1 MPLLASRSFENLRPA
16 RDTPAG
22 LKEWIQQERPI
33 TDEERAAAAGAR
45 RNSANSKAAR
55 PKNNRAH
62 QRGRTLMR
70 RFGRSFL
77 PGILE
82 RDRPVEYRRSGF
94 GVLQVRHEV
103 AV

>member
-45 RNSANSKAAR
+45 RAAQ
-55 PKNNRAH
+55 
-62 QRGRTLMR
+62 QRKQQSST
-70 RFGRSFL
+70 
-77 PGILE
+77 P
-82 RDRPVEYRRSGF
+82 
-94 GVLQVRHEV
+94 
-103 AV
+103 